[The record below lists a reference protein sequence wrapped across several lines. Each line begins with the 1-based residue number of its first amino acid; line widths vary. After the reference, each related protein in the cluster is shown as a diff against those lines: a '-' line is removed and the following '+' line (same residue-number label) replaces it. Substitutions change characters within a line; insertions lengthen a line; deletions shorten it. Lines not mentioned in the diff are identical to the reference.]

1 MGKVLKDLKA
11 RWLEITKEPMP
22 EAIAR
27 LPIDKVI
34 RAVELTEEG
43 NVVVVPRDPVR
54 TQEVQPSSMMQHD
67 KHGEFS

>member
-1 MGKVLKDLKA
+1 MGTVLKDLKA
-11 RWLEITKEPMP
+11 RWLEKTKEPMP

-54 TQEVQPSSMMQHD
+54 IQEVQPSSMMQHD

>member
-1 MGKVLKDLKA
+1 METTLKDLKA
-11 RWLEITKEPMP
+11 MWLEKTKEPMP

-27 LPIDKVI
+27 LPIDRVI

-43 NVVVVPRDPVR
+43 NVVVVPKEPVQV
-54 TQEVQPSSMMQHD
+54 QEVQPSSMMWHD